1 MTDRI
6 TIAESDKFR
15 RPSRME
21 SFGASV
27 GRAVAN
33 LPFRPLL
40 KAAYQAALNIQTGG
54 RGLKC
59 SLPDGE
65 VVRVLPACR
74 FVSWNVAEYRAF
86 KEAVAEGHTA
96 LDIGAN
102 VGCYALLL
110 GQWVGPQGRVFA
122 FEPASDTFSKLSKH
136 IRLNSLSDRV
146 TPVEAAVSDSTA
158 TATFLALDY
167 HGMNRLA
174 VEQDQVDQSRI
185 VTVPTVTVDE
195 FCAREK
201 IAPDLI
207 KIDVEG
213 FELAVLRGARETIK
227 GRGKELALFI
237 EIHPTTWGEIG
248 LSKSDLIEELDRQ
261 GLKAL
266 PLRDC
271 DDMWAI
277 EGECLRVVRK

>member
-15 RPSRME
+15 RPSRIE
-21 SFGASV
+21 SLGASV
-27 GRAVAN
+27 GKMIAGTP
-33 LPFRPLL
+33 LRPLL
-40 KAAYQAALNIQTGG
+40 KAAYRVALNIQTGG

-65 VVRVLPACR
+65 VIRVSPACR
-74 FVSWNVAEYRAF
+74 FVTWNVAEYRAF
-86 KEAVAEGHTA
+86 KEAVARGATA

-102 VGCYALLL
+102 VGCYSLLL
-110 GQWVGPQGRVFA
+110 GQWVGPSGRVFA
-122 FEPASDTFSKLSKH
+122 FEPAADTFSKLSKH
-136 IRLNSLSDRV
+136 VRLNSLGNRV
-146 TPVEAAVSDSTA
+146 TPVRAAVSDSTA
-158 TATFLALDY
+158 TATFLALDH

-174 VEQDQVDQSRI
+174 VEQDRVEQSRT

-227 GRGKELALFI
+227 ARGKGLALFI

-248 LSKSDLIEELDRQ
+248 LSKADIIEELDRQ
-261 GLKAL
+261 GLRAL
-266 PLRDC
+266 PLRDS
-271 DDMWAI
+271 DDMWSI

>member
-6 TIAESDKFR
+6 TVAESDKFR

-21 SFGASV
+21 SFGSSV
-27 GRAVAN
+27 GRVVAN
-33 LPFRPLL
+33 MPFRPLL

-54 RGLKC
+54 RGFKC

-102 VGCYALLL
+102 VGCYSLLL

-122 FEPASDTFSKLSKH
+122 FEPAADTFSNLSKH

-146 TPVEAAVSDSTA
+146 TPVQAAVSDSTA
-158 TATFLALDY
+158 TASFLALDH

-174 VEQDQVDQSRI
+174 VDQDRSDHARV

-195 FCAREK
+195 FCARER

-227 GRGKELALFI
+227 ARGDELALFI

-248 LSKSDLIEELDRQ
+248 MSKVDLIEELDRQ
-261 GLKAL
+261 GLKAM
-266 PLRDC
+266 PLRDS
-271 DDMWAI
+271 DDMWSI